1 MILEQHKVTWFLL
14 HNICVVCLRP
24 LKRLYTNFDDKTRV
38 FRPLSS
44 FGNNES
50 LIKKDT
56 PLKTIFSDNNNNKIR
71 RSVRNGKRSSRAF
84 HPTTDQNQTHK
95 KKKLLFLDKKKKK
108 WNPCVASKSTTWT
121 KTLENQWTKIFIVTI
136 MDPML
141 ATIELSTQQ
150 Q

>member
-95 KKKLLFLDKKKKK
+95 KKNYFFWTKKKK
-108 WNPCVASKSTTWT
+108 NEILASHQ
-121 KTLENQWTKIFIVTI
+121 NQRHEQKLSKINEQKF
-136 MDPML
+136 
-141 ATIELSTQQ
+141 SSSQ
-150 Q
+150 